1 MVDFTIKQIYD
12 QFGSELSPAPCN
24 DDWSYGRDISTM
36 GLIIDYQVTGGP
48 IVITIEDE
56 NGYRLDAITW
66 DWDPMLSDKTRQFVD
81 YYDPTEYIVLITG
94 SLGIYNCNFQL
105 EINSEDEITYFNSML

>member
-1 MVDFTIKQIYD
+1 MGNKYFPIGNFD
-12 QFGSELSPAPCN
+12 LSDLN
-24 DDWSYGRDISTM
+24 EYGK
-36 GLIIDYQVTGGP
+36 
-48 IVITIEDE
+48 IEDE

-94 SLGIYNCNFQL
+94 SLKSKKRPTEF
-105 EINSEDEITYFNSML
+105 SITVPCIFLGCCRIWNLTKPWLFGSFVLLSGSRILSKVY